1 MKALLLMA
9 VLGLVAAL
17 SLAQEEQDFSG
28 TWYVKAMVTGKDV
41 PEEKRPR
48 KVSPVIVTTL
58 EGGDMEVTITFMKQ
72 DQCHQRKMLMQ
83 KTDEPGKFH
92 AHEGQ
97 KTVYVQE
104 LPGTDHYV
112 FYCEAQRH
120 GKLFH
125 MAKLM
130 VPGPTVA
137 VSSRYLLPAHLV
149 RILLQTQRP
158 WKNSRN
164 SCSARGSWRRT
175 SSCPHRRVRECSAG
189 VPHVPQSAPLE
200 STLLPDR
207 ASGLPRP
214 VSHH

>member
-130 VPGPTVA
+130 GKDPATNPEALEEFKKFVQRKGFLEEDIFMPTQTESCVPE
-137 VSSRYLLPAHLV
+137 
-149 RILLQTQRP
+149 Q
-158 WKNSRN
+158 
-164 SCSARGSWRRT
+164 
-175 SSCPHRRVRECSAG
+175 
-189 VPHVPQSAPLE
+189 
-200 STLLPDR
+200 D
-207 ASGLPRP
+207 
-214 VSHH
+214 